1 MKQVLT
7 IFLEKD
13 EKIEQVRKR
22 YVSNYE
28 KFEPHIT
35 LVYPFEFKDQDKL
48 KEHVFESLKYFEPF
62 EISLEGLEKSAKGY
76 YLYLLVNQ
84 GKEKIV
90 SLHEKLNGGI
100 LNNFRNPDMPKYIA
114 HLSIGVFENEEQ
126 REKAIEEIF
135 KMGIKSEMKINS
147 IQLLTI
153 DENHYLK
160 SKQDFYL

>member
-13 EKIEQVRKR
+13 DKIEKVRKK
-22 YVSNYE
+22 YVPNYE

-35 LVYPFEFKDQDKL
+35 LVYPFEFENQDKL
-48 KEHVFESLKYFEPF
+48 KEHISESLKDFEPF
-62 EISLEGLEKSAKGY
+62 EISLEGLQKSAKGY
-76 YLYLLVNQ
+76 YLYLLVNK

-100 LNNFRNPDMPKYIA
+100 LDNFRNPNMPKYIA

-126 REKAIEEIF
+126 REKAIDEIS
-135 KMGIKSEMKINS
+135 KMNIKFESKIKS

-153 DENHYLK
+153 GEDHSLK
-160 SKQDFYL
+160 SKEDFLL

>member
-13 EKIEQVRKR
+13 EKIEQVRKK

-28 KFEPHIT
+28 KFESHIT

-48 KEHVFESLKYFEPF
+48 KKHISESLKCFEPF
-62 EISLEGLEKSAKGY
+62 EISLKGLQKSVKGY
-76 YLYLLVNQ
+76 YIYLLVNK

-100 LNNFRNPDMPKYIA
+100 LNNFRNLDMPEYIA
-114 HLSIGVFENEEQ
+114 HLSIGVLQNEEQ
-126 REKAIEEIF
+126 REKAIDEIS
-135 KMGIKSEMKINS
+135 KMNIKFEMKINS

-153 DENHYLK
+153 DEDHSLK
-160 SKQDFYL
+160 SKENFYL

>member
-1 MKQVLT
+1 MKQVLV

-13 EKIEQVRKR
+13 EKIEQVRKK
-22 YVSNYE
+22 YIPNYE

-35 LVYPFEFKDQDKL
+35 LVYPFEFQDQYKI
-48 KEHVFESLKYFEPF
+48 KEHISESLKDFEPF
-62 EISLEGLEKSAKGY
+62 KISLEGLQKSAKGY
-76 YLYLLVNQ
+76 YLYLLVNK

-100 LNNFRNPDMPKYIA
+100 LNNFRNPDMPEYIA

-126 REKAIEEIF
+126 REKAIDEIS
-135 KMGIKSEMKINS
+135 KMNIKFETKINS

-153 DENHYLK
+153 DEDHSLK
-160 SKQDFYL
+160 SKEYFYI

>member
-7 IFLEKD
+7 IFLKKD
-13 EKIEQVRKR
+13 EKIEEIRKK
-22 YVSNYE
+22 YVQNYE

-35 LVYPFEFKDQDKL
+35 LVYPFEFEEQDKL
-48 KEHVFESLKYFEPF
+48 KEYISESLKNFEPF
-62 EISLEGLEKSAKGY
+62 EISLKGLQKSAIGY
-76 YLYLLVNQ
+76 YLYLLVDK

-114 HLSIGVFENEEQ
+114 HLSIGVFESEEAQ
-126 REKAIEEIF
+126 EKAIDEIS
-135 KMGIKSEMKINS
+135 KMNVIFETKINS

-153 DENHYLK
+153 GEDHSLK
-160 SKQDFYL
+160 SKEEFYL

>member
-7 IFLEKD
+7 IFLKKD
-13 EKIEQVRKR
+13 EKIEQIRKK
-22 YVSNYE
+22 YVPNYE

-48 KEHVFESLKYFEPF
+48 KEHISESLTDFKPF
-62 EISLEGLEKSAKGY
+62 EISLEGLQKSAKGY
-76 YLYLLVNQ
+76 YLYLLVNK

-126 REKAIEEIF
+126 REKAIDEIS
-135 KMGIKSEMKINS
+135 KMNIKFESKIKS

-153 DENHYLK
+153 GEAHSLK
-160 SKQDFYL
+160 SKEDFLL